1 MAPFVFQGNDAPRGP
16 SGKGRDNRDRR
27 SRPRRDFTFRF
38 PHTSERPLLAPKRE
52 TTPELL
58 TADDEKLAPKF
69 ASLDALS
76 DSEEAEMDFSDSSD
90 DESRPRKRRAIASDD
105 KDGDSKPKPAPA
117 STPKWSNPD
126 PYTVLPPPDETTG
139 KKLDVVKL
147 IRKARLAASS
157 APKQEDAVA
166 ENHDFISLGNMDGLG
181 QEEEEGKRESPPANA
196 PRGPKSMANLNQ
208 SQTQP
213 SQDSAVLQRKRTR
226 DDEPKGFSTKVGKPM
241 SRFHSDGSVLYA
253 WKALS
258 PQSATPWTDGMSAL
272 HMGTRLHQ
280 EVLAFYNWIK
290 PHDFEHLVRQDLIQ
304 RLETVFKERYPGV
317 QLHAFGSFASGLYL
331 PIADVDL
338 VLMSRDF
345 TRSGKRNFGER
356 PGQIYAF
363 SAFIKNAGIAV
374 PGSIESIAHARVPII
389 KFVDKVTGLRVDLS
403 FDNDSGIKANETFR
417 MWREQYPAMPVIVSV
432 IKQFLLIRGLNEV
445 PTGGL
450 GGFSIT
456 CLVASLLQH
465 MPRREELNL
474 GKILLNFLDYYG
486 NIFRYEEMG
495 IRMNPPMF
503 FNKQFGNR
511 DRLTIEDPNNP
522 DNDISGGTK
531 EIALVFRTFSQAF
544 TILSRRM
551 VELANSEDTKG
562 SILGSI
568 IAANYEEYMIQRFQL
583 REVYESAS
591 RFDIY
596 RNPPPPPVSSPPQYS
611 QPPPPLPPGPP
622 PTIRAA

>member
-1 MAPFVFQGNDAPRGP
+1 M
-16 SGKGRDNRDRR
+16 
-27 SRPRRDFTFRF
+27 
-38 PHTSERPLLAPKRE
+38 LAPNRE

-58 TADDEKLAPKF
+58 TANDEEKAAPKF

-76 DSEEAEMDFSDSSD
+76 DSEEAEMDLSDSSD

-117 STPKWSNPD
+117 PTPKWSNPD
-126 PYTVLPPPDETTG
+126 PYTALPPPDETTG

-147 IRKARLAASS
+147 IRKARLAAV

-166 ENHDFISLGNMDGLG
+166 ENHDFISLGALG
-181 QEEEEGKRESPPANA
+181 GPGEEEEEGEDKRESPPANA
-196 PRGPKSMANLNQ
+196 PRGPKSMANQ
-208 SQTQP
+208 SQVQ
-213 SQDSAVLQRKRTR
+213 SQESALLQRKRTR

-280 EVLAFYNWIK
+280 EVLGFYNWIK

-304 RLETVFKERYPGV
+304 RLETVFKERYAGV
-317 QLHAFGSFASGLYL
+317 ELHAFGSFASGLYL

-345 TRSGKRNFGER
+345 VRTGKRNFGER

-403 FDNDSGIKANETFR
+403 FDNDSGIRANETFR
-417 MWREQYPAMPVIVSV
+417 MWKEQYPAMPVIVSV

-465 MPRREELNL
+465 MPRREEFNL
-474 GKILLNFLDYYG
+474 GKILLNFFDYYG
-486 NIFRYEEMG
+486 NIFQYEDVG

-503 FNKQFGNR
+503 FNKVSGTLMR
-511 DRLTIEDPNNP
+511 D
-522 DNDISGGTK
+522 
-531 EIALVFRTFSQAF
+531 
-544 TILSRRM
+544 
-551 VELANSEDTKG
+551 
-562 SILGSI
+562 
-568 IAANYEEYMIQRFQL
+568 
-583 REVYESAS
+583 
-591 RFDIY
+591 
-596 RNPPPPPVSSPPQYS
+596 
-611 QPPPPLPPGPP
+611 PLHNIPS
-622 PTIRAA
+622 